1 MALAPNGVGR
11 KLIPPMR
18 NLRLIARLDIKG
30 PNLIKGIQL
39 EGVRVVGDPRTFARR
54 YYDEGADEIL
64 YMDAVASLYGRD
76 TMQDIVRRTAEEVFV
91 PITVG
96 GGLRSVEDVRAMLRA
111 GADKIA
117 INTAATQRPE
127 LIAEVARIF
136 GSQCMVLQIDAK
148 RNGKGGWEAY
158 CDGGREHT
166 NLDAIAWA
174 RQGEQLGA
182 GEILLTSVDREGT
195 CRGFDCEL
203 IEAVTRSV
211 SIPVIAS
218 GGMGAFAHL
227 RDAAIRG
234 GADAVAIAH
243 VLHYG
248 KATLPALRAEARA
261 EGLPVRA
268 A

>member
-1 MALAPNGVGR
+1 LTV
-11 KLIPPMR
+11 R

-30 PNLIKGIQL
+30 PNLIKGVQL

-54 YYDEGADEIL
+54 YYEDGADEIL

-111 GADKIA
+111 GADKVA

-127 LIAEVARIF
+127 LIREVAEAF
-136 GSQCMVLQIDAK
+136 GAQCMVLQIDAK
-148 RNGKGGWEAY
+148 RRPGGGWEAL

-166 NLDAIAWA
+166 GFDAVDWA
-174 RQGEQLGA
+174 KRGEQLGA

-195 CRGFDCEL
+195 CRGFDVEL
-203 IEAVTRSV
+203 VRAVTGTV

-218 GGMGAFAHL
+218 GGMGSFAHL
-227 RDAAIRG
+227 CEVALQG
-234 GADAVAIAH
+234 GADAIAIAH

-248 KATLPALRAEARA
+248 KASLPALRAEARRN
-261 EGLPVRA
+261 ELPVRA

>member
-1 MALAPNGVGR
+1 
-11 KLIPPMR
+11 MR

-30 PNLIKGIQL
+30 SNLIKGVQL
-39 EGVRVVGDPRTFARR
+39 EGVRVVGDPREFARR
-54 YYDEGADEIL
+54 YYADGTDEIL

-76 TMQDIVRRTAEEVFV
+76 IMHDIVRRTAEEVFV

-96 GGLRSVEDVRAMLRA
+96 GGLRSVADVRAMLRA

-127 LIAEVARIF
+127 LVREVAEVF
-136 GSQCMVLQIDAK
+136 GAQCMVLQIDAK
-148 RNGKGGWEAY
+148 RRPDGSWEAL
-158 CDGGREHT
+158 CDGGRERT
-166 NLDAIAWA
+166 GLDAVDWA
-174 RQGEQLGA
+174 RQGEKLGA

-195 CRGFDCEL
+195 CRGFDVEL
-203 IEAVTRSV
+203 IQAVTAVV
-211 SIPVIAS
+211 SIPVVAS
-218 GGMGAFAHL
+218 GGMGSFAHL
-227 RDAAIRG
+227 REAAVRG

-248 KATLPALRAEARA
+248 KAALPGLRAEARRCD
-261 EGLPVRA
+261 LPVRA

>member
-1 MALAPNGVGR
+1 MAPAPYGLGR
-11 KLIPPMR
+11 ELIAVR

-30 PNLIKGIQL
+30 PNLIKAIQL

-54 YYDEGADEIL
+54 YYDQGVDEIL

-117 INTAATQRPE
+117 INTAATQRPD
-127 LIAEVARIF
+127 LIAEVARAF
-136 GSQCMVLQIDAK
+136 GAQCMVLQIDAK
-148 RNGKGGWEAY
+148 RDGKGRWEAY
-158 CDGGREHT
+158 RDGGREHT
-166 NLDAIAWA
+166 GLDAIAWA
-174 RQGEQLGA
+174 RQGEALGA

-195 CRGFDCEL
+195 CRGFDIEL
-203 IEAVTRSV
+203 IKAVTDAV
-211 SIPVIAS
+211 AIPVIAS
-218 GGMGAFAHL
+218 GGMGTFTHL
-227 RDAAIRG
+227 REAAIQG
-234 GADAVAIAH
+234 GADAIAIAH

-248 KATLPALRAEARA
+248 KAALPSLRREAMA